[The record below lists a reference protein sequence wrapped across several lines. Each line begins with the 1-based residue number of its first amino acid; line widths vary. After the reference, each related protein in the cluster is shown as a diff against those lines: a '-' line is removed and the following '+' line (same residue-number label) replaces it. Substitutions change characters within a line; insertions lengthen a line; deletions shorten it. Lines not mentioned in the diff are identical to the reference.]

1 MLLDL
6 QIRDF
11 ALIRQLD
18 IEFDYGL
25 TVLTGETGAGKSI
38 LIDAIALLLGDK
50 GSPQMVRHGA
60 EQAEIIGSFS
70 ASPATEAWLAEQ
82 GLSAEDN
89 ILVLRRILPIQGRS
103 RLFLNGRAISSQ
115 QARDLGTFLLDVLG
129 QHAHLQLLKP
139 ERQLALIDRFAN
151 NDALRAAVAASWQ
164 QWRAA
169 QQEWERHVQNQA
181 NDAAQREWRQF
192 VYQELQQARL
202 RPGEWEELQEEEQR
216 LAAVEQIRA
225 GVDLALHALDEEGG
239 ALLRLA
245 EAQRGLS
252 QAAHKDPHLADSLQL
267 LDAATI
273 QANELVE
280 GLRGYLHHLEAE
292 PERLEEVARRLQEL
306 QDLQR
311 KHRCDMVGLLALQD
325 ELATEFAAD
334 DSGKDPLGHAAET
347 LEKCRRSYLQQAEA
361 LSATR
366 HEAAPRLAM
375 ALQEQ
380 VRSLGMQ
387 HAVVELRL
395 EVRTAEKSWTTS
407 GIDQVEFWISV
418 NPGHPAQPL
427 AQVASGGELARIS
440 LALQVLL
447 KLEGVETLIF
457 DEVDVGIGG
466 AVAERIGRLL
476 RQLGAT
482 HQVLCVTHLPQVAA
496 HGHQHLYVE
505 KAVVDGQTE
514 SRLRLLQSAERGD
527 EIARMLGGSE
537 IDASLQTAA
546 QKLLQ
551 DAARGSGSP
560 QGTQRR

>member
-6 QIRDF
+6 QIRNF
-11 ALIRQLD
+11 ALIRSLD
-18 IEFDYGL
+18 IEFERGL

-70 ASPATEAWLAEQ
+70 ANRASAAWLEEQ
-82 GLSAEDN
+82 ELAAEDDTL
-89 ILVLRRILPIQGRS
+89 ILRRVLPFQGRS

-115 QARDLGTFLLDVLG
+115 QARDLGSFLLDILG

-139 ERQLALIDRFAN
+139 ERQLALLDRFAN
-151 NDALRAAVAASWQ
+151 SDALRAAVAVSWQ

-169 QQEWERHVQNQA
+169 RQEWDRLAQNQA
-181 NDAAQREWRQF
+181 QDAAQREWRQF
-192 VYQELQQARL
+192 LYQELQQARL
-202 RPGEWEELQEEEQR
+202 RPSEWEELQEEEQR
-216 LAAVEQIRA
+216 LTAVEQIRA
-225 GVDLALHALDEEGG
+225 GIDLALHALDEEGG

-245 EAQRGLS
+245 DAQRGLN
-252 QAAHKDPHLADSLQL
+252 QAAHKDPRLEDSLQL
-267 LDAATI
+267 LDAAMI
-273 QANELVE
+273 QANEVVE

-292 PERLEEVARRLQEL
+292 PERLDEIARRLQEL

-311 KHRCDMVGLLALQD
+311 KHHCDMAGLFALREQLA
-325 ELATEFAAD
+325 AEFAAE
-334 DSGKDPLGHAAET
+334 DSGRDPLAHAAET

-361 LSATR
+361 LSANR
-366 HEAAPRLAM
+366 QEAAPRLAL

-395 EVRTAEKSWTTS
+395 DAQTAEKSWTNA
-407 GIDQVEFWISV
+407 GMDRVEFWISV

-447 KLEGVETLIF
+447 KLEEVETLIF
-457 DEVDVGIGG
+457 DEVDVGVGG

-476 RQLGAT
+476 RQLGAS

-496 HGHQHLYVE
+496 HGHQHLHVE
-505 KAVVDGQTE
+505 KSVADGQTE
-514 SRLRLLQSAERGD
+514 SRLRRLQSAERGD

-551 DAARGSGSP
+551 DAARSSGSP
-560 QGTQRR
+560 QGTQRG